1 MKKLL
6 CVMLLVFACAGIA
19 CAEVKI
25 ELDNYQCVLC
35 NKTFLAFKGDPVD
48 YVKMEDQLSRIFL
61 LSDRSKHVEERCVN
75 GSTIHAYKK
84 NGTRNVNIELIAQ
97 NMNRIIVVKGGGALG
112 QKLLKWKCLLC
123 DKEFY
128 GFGGINMNI
137 RDWGAQPDHI
147 KSLKGMR
154 GIDQCSGRSK
164 GYYGHVFKL
173 VDEGPMNSYDFAN
186 SSILD
191 KMYYVR

>member
-1 MKKLL
+1 MKKLIAM
-6 CVMLLVFACAGIA
+6 VFVLVLAGSA

-25 ELDNYQCVLC
+25 DLDNYQCVLC
-35 NKTFLAFKGDPVD
+35 NETFLAFKGDPVD
-48 YVKMEDQLSRIFL
+48 YVKMEEQASRIFL
-61 LSDRSKHVEERCVN
+61 LSDRNKHVEKRCVN
-75 GSTIHAYKK
+75 GSTLHAYKK
-84 NGTRNVNIELIAQ
+84 TGTRNVNIDLIAQ
-97 NMNRIIVVKGGGALG
+97 NMNRILVVKGGGALS
-112 QKLLKWKCLLC
+112 QKLLGWKCILC

-128 GFGGINMNI
+128 GFAGINMNI

-164 GYYGHVFKL
+164 GYYGHVFK
-173 VDEGPMNSYDFAN
+173 VTSEGPMTSYDFAG
-186 SSILD
+186 SAIMD